1 MTFHGRLLNVWMQ
14 FQMNKFSKV
23 NIFSHVSEK
32 LLKFSKLNIFRHVY
46 QQFLIFLDISQHLM
60 TSAKYQQKMLKWL
73 IRKGRDLTEARKD
86 TFAKP
91 AKPVSSQGPPCL
103 LVLFCLHSYHT
114 CWEYPPVH
122 SENES
127 RIFWYPLLPLQN
139 NYSRNCL

>member
-1 MTFHGRLLNVWMQ
+1 MYECSFKWTNFQKWTFFLMSQKNYWNSQNSTSFDMYINNSWYFSTFLNTWWQVP
-14 FQMNKFSKV
+14 
-23 NIFSHVSEK
+23 
-32 LLKFSKLNIFRHVY
+32 
-46 QQFLIFLDISQHLM
+46 
-60 TSAKYQQKMLKWL
+60 KYQQKMLKWL

>member
-1 MTFHGRLLNVWMQ
+1 MTFHGRLNVWMQ

-73 IRKGRDLTEARKD
+73 IRGETLQKPGRIHLPNQRNQ
-86 TFAKP
+86 FP
-91 AKPVSSQGPPCL
+91 AKVLPAC
-103 LVLFCLHSYHT
+103 LFCFVYTPTTLAGNIPQSILKTSLEFFDILSSHYKIIIVET
-114 CWEYPPVH
+114 AY
-122 SENES
+122 
-127 RIFWYPLLPLQN
+127 R
-139 NYSRNCL
+139 